1 MLAIIR
7 IRGTVGVSGEIKD
20 TLKMLRLNRRN
31 HATLIDDRPSY
42 IGMLKKAAE
51 YVTWGEIDLETL
63 ELLLRRRGE
72 LKGGKKL
79 TDEYVKEKLK
89 LNGIR
94 ELSEKLFKGEL
105 KLEQL
110 YDIKPIFRLHPPSG
124 GFKGSVKKHFKA
136 GGELGYRGRKINE
149 LIRKMC

>member
-1 MLAIIR
+1 MGRLLAIIR

-72 LKGGKKL
+72 L
-79 TDEYVKEKLK
+79 
-89 LNGIR
+89 
-94 ELSEKLFKGEL
+94 LS
-105 KLEQL
+105 
-110 YDIKPIFRLHPPSG
+110 
-124 GFKGSVKKHFKA
+124 
-136 GGELGYRGRKINE
+136 
-149 LIRKMC
+149 LIHI